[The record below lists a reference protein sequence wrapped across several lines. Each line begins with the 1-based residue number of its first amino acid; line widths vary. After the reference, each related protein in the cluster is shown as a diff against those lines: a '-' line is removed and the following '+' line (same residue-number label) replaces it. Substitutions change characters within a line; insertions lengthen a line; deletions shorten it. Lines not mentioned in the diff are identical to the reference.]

1 MSETTELSDYSLFA
15 LSIPYQCSQK
25 WRLMKG
31 DDQVRHCGSCK
42 QNVYNISTMTRK
54 EAVDLIKEKEG
65 DLCVRFY
72 QRRDG
77 TIITKDCS
85 SILGR
90 DQVKQKWN
98 ILAMINAGIACL
110 VTALMPILGPAVVT
124 IQQGGM
130 APMMDTSYQGS
141 GSHLT
146 DNDLPAEAASP
157 PPPSQAKKSRLDG
170 FVSEMNRRMNA
181 LIVKHAGK

>member
-1 MSETTELSDYSLFA
+1 MPETTELSDYSLFA

-25 WRLMKG
+25 WRLMDG

-54 EAVDLIKEKEG
+54 EAVDLINEKEG

-90 DQVKQKWN
+90 DQVKQKWS
-98 ILAMINAGIACL
+98 ILAMINAGLAFFAT
-110 VTALMPILGPAVVT
+110 VLMPMLGPAVVT
-124 IQQGGM
+124 IRQGGM
-130 APMMDTSYQGS
+130 APMMDTSYRGS
-141 GSHLT
+141 GSHLSG
-146 DNDLPAEAASP
+146 DDLLPETAESTP
-157 PPPSQAKKSRLDG
+157 PIEARKSRLDG